1 MLRRQ
6 STSFKFN
13 TRSNVCFRSVISV
26 ANVSPF
32 GVSIES
38 SERDLFFV
46 QRLCFLASARGS
58 AVHVFGHILDVSRM
72 STMAVSDFY
81 WIIMNCGALRL
92 PNERGTA
99 AGTHSSS
106 GLST

>member
-1 MLRRQ
+1 M
-6 STSFKFN
+6 
-13 TRSNVCFRSVISV
+13 

-32 GVSIES
+32 GASIEN
-38 SERDLFFV
+38 SERDLIFV

-58 AVHVFGHILDVSRM
+58 AVHVFGHSLDVSCV

-81 WIIMNCGALRL
+81 WIITNCGALRL
-92 PNERGTA
+92 PNERGIA
-99 AGTHSSS
+99 AAIHSSS